1 MPVFFRKIHL
11 FLYLETYKTSFEI
24 NCAPGVLFVF
34 QNMGNSF
41 LFPSI
46 WIYRSFIGCFLS
58 NTIIVLCW
66 CYDFLAFKTFRNLQ
80 WTKTGD
86 AKFKNIFYG
95 FCSLIVD
102 NPLLIPDKNE
112 DASFINFAE
121 LSADFPELVNG
132 KGEGWYYRHIQNIIK
147 FVKKNPTAI
156 SEKAKTTVAGI
167 SKGFKT
173 EWKKK
178 VRQLQVPIFALN
190 TKAAWA
196 LRLDDILADALELG
210 ALRTEEYILSHEKYV
225 ALQNLDLNGVPLE
238 VICEVVAFY
247 EANKNEDSDWV
258 VLPIANFDCYYGNTN
273 FSKKWLSKIPDTI
286 LTREVSNGI
295 CRVKVNI

>member
-1 MPVFFRKIHL
+1 MTNEWLEFKAYTEKQKYSAASKHNL
-11 FLYLETYKTSFEI
+11 SYLGRF
-24 NCAPGVLFVF
+24 
-34 QNMGNSF
+34 
-41 LFPSI
+41 
-46 WIYRSFIGCFLS
+46 
-58 NTIIVLCW
+58 
-66 CYDFLAFKTFRNLQ
+66 AFKTITDFEGFGRILTIIARGYIFHNKNGSLYEGNPYTRVGYARNALCA
-80 WTKTGD
+80 W
-86 AKFKNIFYG
+86 
-95 FCSLIVD
+95 CS
-102 NPLLIPDKNE
+102 IPDKNE

-273 FSKKWLSKIPDTI
+273 FSKKWLCKIPNAI

-295 CRVKVNI
+295 SRVKVSI